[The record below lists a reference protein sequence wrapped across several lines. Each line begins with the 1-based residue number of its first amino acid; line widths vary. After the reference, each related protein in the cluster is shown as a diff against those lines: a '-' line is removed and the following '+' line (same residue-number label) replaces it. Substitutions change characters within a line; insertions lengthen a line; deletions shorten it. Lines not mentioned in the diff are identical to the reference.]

1 MIQPSWGSGAGIG
14 LARQGQWHYRSMM
27 KASPIL
33 WTSGLLLIV
42 VAVAVWRFIPLPNRS
57 TPEPDRRSAAGPDAS
72 GATLR
77 RASEVAHPRKRV
89 AMLGQIAGRGPMLI
103 SEESDS
109 GVITNTYEVSPTK
122 FIVRVVSPHPMDQRL
137 GSSDYETAAK
147 ADFERHVATETN
159 LLEIKA
165 ILEDFPTATASQRL
179 YSGIREAYVARA
191 RMRQLRDERYRNS
204 DRVSRLW
211 DESADD
217 PSLTDAQRKKLNDE
231 GTKLSEEG
239 TTMLLLDY
247 RDTGERLKQRLSRLY
262 GELPKAVYQRLMSIE
277 IYEPAEPLPAP

>member
-1 MIQPSWGSGAGIG
+1 
-14 LARQGQWHYRSMM
+14 MM
-27 KASPIL
+27 KASPTL
-33 WTSGLLLIV
+33 WISGLLLMV
-42 VAVAVWRFIPLPNRS
+42 VAVAVWRFMPLAHRS
-57 TPEPDRRSAAGPDAS
+57 TPEPDRGSAAGPDAS
-72 GATLR
+72 GGTLR
-77 RASEVAHPRKRV
+77 RASEIAHPRKRV

-109 GVITNTYEVSPTK
+109 GIITNTYVLSPTN
-122 FIVRVVSPHPMDQRL
+122 FIVRVVNPHPMDQRL

-211 DESADD
+211 TESANDS
-217 PSLTDAQRKKLNDE
+217 SLTDAQRQKLNDE

-247 RDTGERLKQRLSRLY
+247 QDVGERLKQRLSRLY
-262 GELPKAVYQRLMSIE
+262 GDFPKAVYQRLMSIE

>member
-1 MIQPSWGSGAGIG
+1 MKPS
-14 LARQGQWHYRSMM
+14 
-27 KASPIL
+27 PTL
-33 WTSGLLLIV
+33 WISGLLLMV
-42 VAVAVWRFIPLPNRS
+42 VAVAVWRFMPLAHRS
-57 TPEPDRRSAAGPDAS
+57 TPEPDRGSAAGPDAS
-72 GATLR
+72 GGTLR
-77 RASEVAHPRKRV
+77 RASEIAHPRKRV
-89 AMLGQIAGRGPMLI
+89 AMLRQIAGRGPMLI

-109 GVITNTYEVSPTK
+109 GMVTNTYVLSPTK

-204 DRVSRLW
+204 DRGNRLANEALGS
-211 DESADD
+211 D
-217 PSLTDAQRKKLNDE
+217 SLTDAQRQKLNDE
-231 GTKLSEEG
+231 ATRLSEEG
-239 TTMLLLDY
+239 TTMLMLDY
-247 RDTGERLKQRLSRLY
+247 RDVGERLKQRLSRLY